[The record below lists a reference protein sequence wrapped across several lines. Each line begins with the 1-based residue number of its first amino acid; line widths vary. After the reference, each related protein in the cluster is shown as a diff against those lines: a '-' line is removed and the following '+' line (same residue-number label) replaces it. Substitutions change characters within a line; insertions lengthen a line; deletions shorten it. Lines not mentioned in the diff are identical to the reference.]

1 MNHDR
6 QYSLGTMTGTVVDS
20 AAKHIRQCKVNTD
33 LMGVWSSC
41 NPQELHQNRYKY
53 ITHKDDLVLNVTQK
67 IGRALSNK
75 VDVYP
80 SVVSTF
86 ADIDTNAQCA
96 MMWLYDSDRPQ
107 SFLAKV
113 AALGG
118 NDTPARDRATAQID
132 TWAAH
137 HISSTAFN
145 IVAPEKKSKFDS
157 FIARLPYLQA
167 QGYAQTIGYA
177 SAVSGDT
184 VLSVL
189 IGGIVTV
196 RNGHFPMRCGQ
207 AVQWYFN
214 FEKDLFSSQH
224 NAAIGAGEWDIGSR
238 LAAVVPGAE
247 PLPLTD
253 RRGKMEGHPLRTL
266 FALPKPYVISSTTGN
281 EHYGDKIRI
290 FARCI
295 GGGGAHEMVDLQLM
309 TQSL

>member
-6 QYSLGTMTGTVVDS
+6 QFSIGTMTGTVVDS

-86 ADIDTNAQCA
+86 ADIDANARCA
-96 MMWLYDSDRPQ
+96 MMWLYDSARPID
-107 SFLAKV
+107 FLRKV
-113 AALGG
+113 ESLGG
-118 NDTPARDRATAQID
+118 NDAVARQAATAEITAWSGRHFNPSPFD
-132 TWAAH
+132 IAA
-137 HISSTAFN
+137 AD
-145 IVAPEKKSKFDS
+145 KKTKFDS

-167 QGYAQTIGYA
+167 QGYAQTVGYA
-177 SAVSGDT
+177 SAISGDT

-224 NAAIGAGEWDIGSR
+224 AAMGGGHWDIGSR
-238 LAAVVPGAE
+238 LDNAAPHQDE
-247 PLPLTD
+247 LPLTD

-266 FALPKPYVISSTTGN
+266 FALPKPYVISSMTGN

>member
-1 MNHDR
+1 MSTDR
-6 QYSLGTMTGTVVDS
+6 QYSIGTMTGTVVDS

-41 NPQELHQNRYKY
+41 NPQELHHNRYKY

-86 ADIDTNAQCA
+86 ADIDVNAQCA
-96 MMWLYDSDRPQ
+96 MMYLYDSADPGT
-107 SFLAKV
+107 FLRKV
-113 AALGG
+113 ADMGG
-118 NDTPARDRATAQID
+118 NDAARRAILDAGIQA
-132 TWAAH
+132 WALTKVQGFD
-137 HISSTAFN
+137 ISLPNVKT
-145 IVAPEKKSKFDS
+145 KYDS
-157 FIARLPYLQA
+157 FIARMPYLQA
-167 QGYAQTIGYA
+167 QGYAQTVGYA

-224 NAAIGAGEWDIGSR
+224 GAAPGGGGWDIGSR
-238 LAAVVPGAE
+238 VPVVAAD

-266 FALPKPYVISSTTGN
+266 FALPKPYVISSMTGN

>member
-1 MNHDR
+1 MSHDR

-41 NPQELHQNRYKY
+41 TPQELHQNKYKY

-86 ADIDTNAQCA
+86 ADIDVNAQCA
-96 MMWLYDSDRPQ
+96 MMWLYDSALPID
-107 SFLAKV
+107 FLRKV
-113 AALGG
+113 TSIGGTDAALR
-118 NDTPARDRATAQID
+118 DTVTTDVQAWATPKFSNPPFDVSIALVKQR
-132 TWAAH
+132 
-137 HISSTAFN
+137 
-145 IVAPEKKSKFDS
+145 FDS
-157 FIARLPYLQA
+157 FIARMPYLQA
-167 QGYAQTIGYA
+167 QGYAQTVGYA

-224 NAAIGAGEWDIGSR
+224 SAAVGLAEWDIGSR
-238 LAAVVPGAE
+238 LHAVVAGD

-266 FALPKPYVISSTTGN
+266 FALPKPYVIASGTGV

>member
-1 MNHDR
+1 MNVGMSHDR
-6 QYSLGTMTGTVVDS
+6 QYSLGSMTGTVVDS

-33 LMGVWSSC
+33 LMSLWAGC
-41 NPQELHQNRYKY
+41 DQHQMHQNRYKY
-53 ITHKDDLVLNVTQK
+53 ITHRDDLVLCVTQK

-86 ADIDTNAQCA
+86 ADIDKNMQGAL
-96 MMWLYDSDRPQ
+96 MWLYDSASPYI
-107 SFLAKV
+107 FLRKV
-113 AALGG
+113 HDII
-118 NDTPARDRATAQID
+118 NKEPARHDQFLQEIPAWMTAHGLTYQML
-132 TWAAH
+132 
-137 HISSTAFN
+137 N
-145 IVAPEKKSKFDS
+145 ESKLKTFLS
-157 FIARLPYLQA
+157 KMPYLQA
-167 QGYAQTIGYA
+167 QGYAQTVGYGN
-177 SAVSGDT
+177 AVSGDT

-214 FEKDLFSSQH
+214 FEKDLFSAQH
-224 NAAIGAGEWDIGSR
+224 AGAGSEWDIGSR
-238 LAAVVPGAE
+238 LTPAAILPGGAVA
-247 PLPLTD
+247 LPLTD
-253 RRGKMEGHPLRTL
+253 RRGQLEENSLRTL
-266 FALPKPYVISSTTGN
+266 FALPKPYVISSTTGT

>member
-1 MNHDR
+1 MSNDR
-6 QYSLGTMTGTVVDS
+6 QYSIGTMTGTVVDS

-41 NPQELHQNRYKY
+41 TPQELHQNRYKY

-86 ADIDTNAQCA
+86 ADIDLNAQCA
-96 MMWLYDSDRPQ
+96 MMYLYDSARPLD
-107 SFLAKV
+107 FLQKV
-113 AALGG
+113 AAIAGTDIARRG
-118 NDTPARDRATAQID
+118 NLEADIAA
-132 TWAAH
+132 WAGPKF
-137 HISSTAFN
+137 FN
-145 IVAPEKKSKFDS
+145 PRFDVSVPIVKTKFDS
-157 FIARLPYLQA
+157 FIARMPYLQA
-167 QGYAQTIGYA
+167 QGYAQTVGYA

-224 NAAIGAGEWDIGSR
+224 GAAGVAEWDIGSR
-238 LAAVVPGAE
+238 IDVPVAGE

-266 FALPKPYVISSTTGN
+266 FALPKPYVIASLTGD

>member
-33 LMGVWSSC
+33 LMGVWSQC
-41 NPQELHQNRYKY
+41 TPQELHQNRYKY

-86 ADIDTNAQCA
+86 ADIDSNARCA
-96 MMWLYDSDRPQ
+96 MMWLYDSASPMM
-107 SFLAKV
+107 FLQKV

-118 NDTPARDRATAQID
+118 NNTVARDRATADID
-132 TWAAH
+132 DWARLHVGADEFD
-137 HISSTAFN
+137 TA
-145 IVAPEKKSKFDS
+145 APDKKTKFDS

-167 QGYAQTIGYA
+167 QGYAQTVGYA

-224 NAAIGAGEWDIGSR
+224 NSALGLAQWDIGSR
-238 LAAVVPGAE
+238 LDGPVPGAGV
-247 PLPLTD
+247 LPLTD

-266 FALPKPYVISSTTGN
+266 FALPKPYVISSRHGN

>member
-1 MNHDR
+1 MSNDR
-6 QYSLGTMTGTVVDS
+6 QYSIGTMTGTVVDS

-41 NPQELHQNRYKY
+41 TPQELHQNRYKY

-86 ADIDTNAQCA
+86 ADIDLNAQCA
-96 MMWLYDSDRPQ
+96 MMYLYDSARPLD
-107 SFLAKV
+107 FLQKV
-113 AALGG
+113 AAIAGTDMARR
-118 NDTPARDRATAQID
+118 DTLDADIAA
-132 TWAAH
+132 WAGPK
-137 HISSTAFN
+137 
-145 IVAPEKKSKFDS
+145 IVNPGFDVSVPIVKTKFDS
-157 FIARLPYLQA
+157 FIARMPYLQA
-167 QGYAQTIGYA
+167 QGYAQTVGYA

-214 FEKDLFSSQH
+214 FEKDSFSSQH
-224 NAAIGAGEWDIGSR
+224 GAAGVAEWDIGSR
-238 LAAVVPGAE
+238 IEVPVAGAE

-266 FALPKPYVISSTTGN
+266 FALPKPYVISSRTGD
-281 EHYGDKIRI
+281 ELYGDKIRI

>member
-1 MNHDR
+1 MSHDR

-41 NPQELHQNRYKY
+41 TPQELHQNKYKY

-86 ADIDTNAQCA
+86 ADIDVNAQCA
-96 MMWLYDSDRPQ
+96 MMWLYDSALPID
-107 SFLAKV
+107 FLTKV
-113 AALGG
+113 GSIGGAEAALRE
-118 NDTPARDRATAQID
+118 NVTTDVQA
-132 TWAAH
+132 WAAPKFH
-137 HISSTAFN
+137 NPPFDVTTSDSVKQRFN
-145 IVAPEKKSKFDS
+145 S
-157 FIARLPYLQA
+157 FIARMPYLQA
-167 QGYAQTIGYA
+167 QGYAQTVGYA

-224 NAAIGAGEWDIGSR
+224 SAAVGLADYDIGSR
-238 LAAVVPGAE
+238 LQALPAGD

-266 FALPKPYVISSTTGN
+266 FALPKPYVISSSTGS

>member
-1 MNHDR
+1 MNVSMSDR
-6 QYSLGTMTGTVVDS
+6 QYSLGSMTGTVVDS

-33 LMGVWSSC
+33 LMSAWAAC
-41 NPQELHQNRYKY
+41 DQHQMHQNRYKY
-53 ITHKDDLVLNVTQK
+53 ITHRDDLVLNVTQK

-86 ADIDTNAQCA
+86 ADIDKNMQGAL
-96 MMWLYDSDRPQ
+96 MWLYDSATPFAFLQKVHDIINKDQARLDH
-107 SFLAKV
+107 FLADIPQWMTEHGQNYEPLNQPK
-113 AALGG
+113 LK
-118 NDTPARDRATAQID
+118 T
-132 TWAAH
+132 
-137 HISSTAFN
+137 FL
-145 IVAPEKKSKFDS
+145 SKM
-157 FIARLPYLQA
+157 PYLQA
-167 QGYAQTIGYA
+167 QGYAQTVGYGN
-177 SAVSGDT
+177 AVSGDT

-224 NAAIGAGEWDIGSR
+224 AGAASEWDIGSR
-238 LAAVVPGAE
+238 LLPQLVMPNGAA
-247 PLPLTD
+247 LPLTD
-253 RRGKMEGHPLRTL
+253 RRGQMEEHSLRTL
-266 FALPKPYVISSTTGN
+266 FALPKPYVISSTTGT